1 MHYSRLKKACTRLGL
16 ELGLDIE
23 AINTQAIKLSQA
35 CNITD
40 GRLKIICFK
49 DVEVDGVIMTLS
61 QYKLEDELM
70 QKGIS
75 LGTSIIMRNPHSPMT
90 YIKSLNYTE
99 NILAKAEVKSKGYDE
114 ALFLNIYSKLCEGA
128 VSNIFW
134 TKQSVIYTPD
144 LSCGILDG
152 ITRRQ
157 VLDICSILGLS
168 YKEGSHDLEELLSS
182 DEVFITNS
190 LMGIMP
196 VCRVDNSTYDI
207 SRYKITGMLQAE
219 YAKLVHAH
227 K

>member
-1 MHYSRLKKACTRLGL
+1 MET
-16 ELGLDIE
+16 
-23 AINTQAIKLSQA
+23 INKQAKKLSQV
-35 CNITD
+35 NDIIE
-40 GRLKIICFK
+40 GRLKIICFR
-49 DVEVDGVIMTLS
+49 DTEADAALMTLS
-61 QYKLEDELM
+61 HYKQDDEHI

-75 LGTSIIMRNPHSPMT
+75 LGTSSIMRNPHSPMT

-134 TKQSVIYTPD
+134 IKDNVIYTPD
-144 LSCGILDG
+144 LNCGVLDG

-157 VLDICSILGLS
+157 VLDICSLLGLS
-168 YKEGSHDLEELLSS
+168 FKIGSYDLIELLQV

-196 VCRVDNSTYDI
+196 VCRVDNTTYNI
-207 SRYKITGMLQAE
+207 SGYKITKKLQEE
-219 YAKLVHAH
+219 YVKRLYEEI
-227 K
+227 